1 MWWEYHE
8 KAEKLLKP
16 LIETEGKNMG
26 LSLEDTS
33 FARYF
38 RKGGFEE
45 GKEEGVKEKAIEI
58 AKNLLK
64 MNLSIEAICEATG
77 LTLEEVKELN
87 K

>member
-1 MWWEYHE
+1 
-8 KAEKLLKP
+8 
-16 LIETEGKNMG
+16 MG

-38 RKGGFEE
+38 RKEGFEE
-45 GKEEGVKEKAIEI
+45 GKAEGKEEGEKQKTIEI

-64 MNLSIEAICEATG
+64 MNISIESICEATG
-77 LTLEEVKELN
+77 LTLEEVKGLL

>member
-38 RKGGFEE
+38 RKE
-45 GKEEGVKEKAIEI
+45 GKEEGDKEKAIEI